1 MHFISSKPW
10 QLCTTDTGWEK
21 FKVQLLELGTKPC
34 HCWQRWGMV
43 THRHHLGCLVW
54 TAWAAHPSVWHKGC
68 KVGFLAGNCLS
79 SFGAQLY
86 KPDMTKP
93 SACPLGLS
101 LWGGPSVLSQLFC
114 PVLSWLSCAVLA
126 LLCCSGCPVLS
137 CAMLCHAGCP
147 VPCCASAPVLC
158 WLSCTVA
165 CQGMF
170 GPAAGMLGSLL
181 AAVQILVWLDTR
193 LF

>member
-1 MHFISSKPW
+1 MHFISSKPC

-34 HCWQRWGMV
+34 HCWLRWGTV

-54 TAWAAHPSVWHKGC
+54 TAWAAHPSVWNKGC

-79 SFGAQLY
+79 GFGAQLY

-137 CAMLCHAGCP
+137 CAMLCQHSCAVLAVLYCGVPGDVGTCCRDAGLTSGCCP
-147 VPCCASAPVLC
+147 NPCLV
-158 WLSCTVA
+158 
-165 CQGMF
+165 GH
-170 GPAAGMLGSLL
+170 
-181 AAVQILVWLDTR
+181 QIILI
-193 LF
+193 